1 MKKISLL
8 LALILFIVA
17 CAGSSDEMDFAA
29 SADIAPQAPP
39 VPQASAPALTEEAF
53 FRASVASDGV
63 WEMEVDEWSADLEFP
78 SEPEPS
84 GGSATFQPTIL
95 PAQRLIIRSADMSL
109 RTYYFDETIADIEQI
124 IANRGG
130 FIEDS
135 RMWMDPARHDRS
147 IMLWRA
153 EYTLRV
159 PVGLFD
165 QTNRELSAL
174 AQILRFST
182 SSVDATMEFNDLASR
197 IRIREEELRR
207 VELMLDAAT
216 EISDIID
223 LEARVTG
230 LRLAVDAYRRRMTE
244 IDQLAG
250 FSTIRMMVYEAVEIE
265 EEEIYYPIEEED
277 SFGTRILGAFS
288 ASANF
293 MTTVFTGLAMF
304 LAWVGLPAVL
314 IGGVVFIVYKVL
326 KKFGLL
332 RLPLH
337 KKDV

>member
-8 LALILFIVA
+8 GLAMILFIAA
-17 CAGSSDEMDFAA
+17 CSGGNDMEMAT
-29 SADIAPQAPP
+29 DIAPLAPQSTDELFFGRMA
-39 VPQASAPALTEEAF
+39 VAEDSAS
-53 FRASVASDGV
+53 GV
-63 WEMEVDEWSADLEFP
+63 WEAEEWSADFEP
-78 SEPEPS
+78 VPEPDS
-84 GGSATFQPTIL
+84 TSAGIPFEPSIL

-109 RTYYFDETIADIEQI
+109 RTYYFDETIAGIEQI
-124 IANRGG
+124 ISNRGG
-130 FIEDS
+130 FIES
-135 RMWMDPARHDRS
+135 SSMWMDPARHDRS

-165 QTNRELSAL
+165 QTNRELTAL

-182 SSVDATMEFNDLASR
+182 SSVDATMEFNDLVSR

-216 EISDIID
+216 NIADIID

-250 FSTIRMMVYEAVEIE
+250 FSTIRLIVYEAVEIE
-265 EEEIYYPIEEED
+265 EEAVYYPIDEAD
-277 SFGTRILGAFS
+277 SFGTRILAAFS

-293 MTTVFTGLAMF
+293 MTTVFTGVAMF
-304 LAWVGLPAVL
+304 FAWVGLPAII
-314 IGGVVFIVYKVL
+314 IGGVAFVVYKLL
-326 KKFGLL
+326 KKFKLL
-332 RLPLH
+332 R
-337 KKDV
+337 